1 MRETPRPSQSLRVYR
16 ACRAEHCWKSFS
28 SVAHPFLRKRAGQAG
43 RVDGSRTHGVD
54 ANAPILQVC
63 CPCPHERAEWR
74 LLWRYR
80 PCSTTIPTLF
90 RLTAKRQDGTMADMR
105 GCNQCEEFERL
116 MEEAARE
123 HWDVIHRYREAL
135 DSEQGRPAAEDLLRA
150 SKSAKD
156 QAE

>member
-1 MRETPRPSQSLRVYR
+1 
-16 ACRAEHCWKSFS
+16 
-28 SVAHPFLRKRAGQAG
+28 
-43 RVDGSRTHGVD
+43 
-54 ANAPILQVC
+54 
-63 CPCPHERAEWR
+63 
-74 LLWRYR
+74 
-80 PCSTTIPTLF
+80 
-90 RLTAKRQDGTMADMR
+90 MADMR

-135 DSEQGRPAAEDLLRA
+135 ASEQDRPAAEDLLRA